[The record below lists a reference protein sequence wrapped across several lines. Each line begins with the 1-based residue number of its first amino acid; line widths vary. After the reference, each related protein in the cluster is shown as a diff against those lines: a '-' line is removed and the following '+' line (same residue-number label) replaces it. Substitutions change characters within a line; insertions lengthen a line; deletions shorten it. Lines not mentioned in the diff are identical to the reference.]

1 MSPGRVSHSLP
12 WLLAG
17 AAAAGA
23 LAWSNPG
30 PAEFEAFAGER
41 LVDLISGE
49 LCRASGL
56 PLAVHL
62 LVRDCPQLIR
72 SQRAV
77 LGQLAAQQTQHFNA
91 GLFSVYLTELG
102 GQTLLPGLSIPRYR
116 AITLAG
122 AGQLTVL
129 QAGGDSGLRER

>member
-1 MSPGRVSHSLP
+1 MSPGRVRHSLP

-30 PAEFEAFAGER
+30 PGEFEAFAGER

-49 LCRASGL
+49 LCRATGL

-77 LGQLAAQQTQHFNA
+77 LGRLAAQQTQRFNA

-102 GQTLLPGLSIPRYR
+102 GQTLLPGLAIPRYR